1 MIKKFSSKVLVYI
14 LNHNYGKYIE
24 QSIESVLS
32 QSYKDFKILI
42 IDDGSNDNSKKILKN
57 YEKHSKIKIVYQK
70 KIGMVKSIIKSI
82 NLTNSKYFVR
92 LDADDWLHK
101 DFLKLSVKNI
111 ESKKKIGLVFPDYFE
126 VDINGKIQNR
136 IIRNKFNKRNTLMDF
151 PAHGACTLF
160 RRESYNK
167 TRGYSKNIK
176 AQDGYDIW
184 IKMIKKFE
192 VKNINKPLFFYRQH
206 QNNLTKNIKNILDNR
221 YKILEGQ
228 SVSNDNKKTLAFIP
242 ILEEDEKN
250 LFSFKKFRGKKL
262 IDIVLN
268 KASNSK
274 KINQICVSTNSSK
287 LINYIYL
294 KNKKLQKKVKIHPR
308 TTNKD
313 NNLANALMN
322 YLHKN
327 NSKKFSSI
335 AVLTI
340 EYPLTTK
347 VEIDAAINSLNIFN
361 ANAVESVVNIN
372 NIFYYNFKNGM
383 KIWGNKI
390 IKKER
395 DNIYIRKGGITVLD
409 KKEFLKTKKII
420 KTKKLAH
427 LLMHPIS
434 SLNYQELIEFNQILN
449 KKIF

>member
-1 MIKKFSSKVLVYI
+1 
-14 LNHNYGKYIE
+14 
-24 QSIESVLS
+24 
-32 QSYKDFKILI
+32 
-42 IDDGSNDNSKKILKN
+42 
-57 YEKHSKIKIVYQK
+57 
-70 KIGMVKSIIKSI
+70 
-82 NLTNSKYFVR
+82 
-92 LDADDWLHK
+92 
-101 DFLKLSVKNI
+101 
-111 ESKKKIGLVFPDYFE
+111 
-126 VDINGKIQNR
+126 
-136 IIRNKFNKRNTLMDF
+136 
-151 PAHGACTLF
+151 
-160 RRESYNK
+160 
-167 TRGYSKNIK
+167 
-176 AQDGYDIW
+176 
-184 IKMIKKFE
+184 MIKKFE

-327 NSKKFSSI
+327 NSK
-335 AVLTI
+335 
-340 EYPLTTK
+340 
-347 VEIDAAINSLNIFN
+347 
-361 ANAVESVVNIN
+361 
-372 NIFYYNFKNGM
+372 NFQ
-383 KIWGNKI
+383 
-390 IKKER
+390 
-395 DNIYIRKGGITVLD
+395 V
-409 KKEFLKTKKII
+409 
-420 KTKKLAH
+420 
-427 LLMHPIS
+427 
-434 SLNYQELIEFNQILN
+434 
-449 KKIF
+449 